1 MENMGNIEN
10 NADGEGQDKRKAK
23 TPIPKVFFV
32 GKNKGNFLVN
42 AMLESLEAAGYG
54 VQFAE
59 PDVEGIALVNGESM
73 PDIFI
78 VYLDGDETKYGK
90 LLAYLK
96 LFLIDTE
103 HPRYLF
109 LIGNMTELNGT
120 KKFISDKLVTCAF
133 KRPVNTHDLISQLK
147 ILTAKIESA
156 KFDDI
161 PIEEVKKEEAEAVE
175 KGKEKDKKK
184 SFVVDENKKSIL
196 VVDDDPTFLHATQK
210 WFESA
215 FNVFIVNSG
224 YNALSFLNSHK
235 VDLILLDY
243 EMPDMSGLETFNEI
257 KADTVTEMIPVIF
270 LTAKRDKE
278 TVTQVLAAK
287 PAGYLIK
294 TEKPSVLV
302 QSVTTF
308 CHDMQKASL
317 TRD

>member
-1 MENMGNIEN
+1 M
-10 NADGEGQDKRKAK
+10 D
-23 TPIPKVFFV
+23 KVFFV

-42 AMLESLEAAGYG
+42 AMLDSLAAAGYE
-54 VQFAE
+54 VQFSE

-73 PDIFI
+73 PDVFI
-78 VYLDGDETKYGK
+78 VYLDGDETTYGK

-96 LFLIDTE
+96 LYLLDKD

-109 LIGNMTELNGT
+109 LIGNMTEINGT
-120 KKFISDKLVTCAF
+120 KKFISDQLVTCAF
-133 KRPVNTHDLISQLK
+133 KRPVNTHELISQLK
-147 ILTAKIESA
+147 ILSAKIDSA

-161 PIEEVKKEEAEAVE
+161 PIEEVKEEEKIDVSNMTFAE
-175 KGKEKDKKK
+175 KEKAREKEREKRR
-184 SFVVDENKKSIL
+184 VIVDENKKSIL

-210 WFESA
+210 WFSEA

-224 YNALSFLNSHK
+224 YNALSFLSNHK
-235 VDLILLDY
+235 IDLILLDY
-243 EMPDMSGLETFNEI
+243 EMPDMSGLETFNMI
-257 KADTVTEMIPVIF
+257 KEDAATEMIPVIF

-278 TVTQVLAAK
+278 TVTQVIAAK

-308 CHDMQKASL
+308 CHDMQKAALS
-317 TRD
+317 RD

>member
-1 MENMGNIEN
+1 MEKEN
-10 NADGEGQDKRKAK
+10 K
-23 TPIPKVFFV
+23 IFFV

-42 AMLESLEAAGYG
+42 AMLESLEEAGYG

-59 PDVEGIALVNGESM
+59 PDVEGIALVNGETM

-78 VYLDGDETKYGK
+78 VYLDGDETKYGR

-96 LFLIDTE
+96 LFLIDAS

-109 LIGNMTELNGT
+109 LIGNMSELNGT

-147 ILTAKIESA
+147 ILTAKMNSA
-156 KFDDI
+156 KLDDMI
-161 PIEEVKKEEAEAVE
+161 IEEEKKGE
-175 KGKEKDKKK
+175 KSEGSERGKDKEKDKKK
-184 SFVVDENKKSIL
+184 SIIVDENKKNLL
-196 VVDDDPTFLHATQK
+196 VVDDDPTFLHAAQK
-210 WFESA
+210 WFDSA

-224 YNALSFLNSHK
+224 YNALSFLDGHK
-235 VDLILLDY
+235 VDLVLLDY

-257 KADTVTEMIPVIF
+257 KENAATEMIPVIF

-317 TRD
+317 TRG